1 MAIYTC
7 TTQEG
12 ALSDHQRAVI
22 AAAITRIHTAHTED
36 RPSWFG

>member
-12 ALSDHQRAVI
+12 TLSAQQRAVI
-22 AAAITRIHTAHTED
+22 AAEITPYPHCA
-36 RPSWFG
+36 